1 MRPELREKKLLYH
14 YRAFHGLIHLL
25 SKKDLF
31 ATEKDLF
38 EFLEENKTI
47 TDYIRDDIKERS
59 LFLVKNSL
67 IYHRVCLA
75 ILKKDFAI
83 YYKKNDYHIYKCI
96 SSETTGEPNTE
107 GFPIHL
113 FFSCSD
119 GILNFAYIDKF
130 NYGINYYNKN
140 HPFSQWLI
148 EHQKELMEKVQ
159 GVYNNMIKT
168 MIEERDKTEI
178 MDFLNKSLEF
188 LQKYQHNHFQINN
201 DIFLKPEDFS

>member
-1 MRPELREKKLLYH
+1 MTLL
-14 YRAFHGLIHLL
+14 
-25 SKKDLF
+25 
-31 ATEKDLF
+31 
-38 EFLEENKTI
+38 
-47 TDYIRDDIKERS
+47 
-59 LFLVKNSL
+59 NS
-67 IYHRVCLA
+67 Y
-75 ILKKDFAI
+75 
-83 YYKKNDYHIYKCI
+83 
-96 SSETTGEPNTE
+96 
-107 GFPIHL
+107 
-113 FFSCSD
+113 
-119 GILNFAYIDKF
+119 DKF

-178 MDFLNKSLEF
+178 MDFLNKSVEF